1 MLVRRRPLGLRPSSV
16 RDLSLVTS
24 VAPPAPAL
32 AVLWPATWPDAN
44 VPAKAGRANR
54 RAIAASAVA
63 APQPRRHHH
72 RPRWSRLRHRSL
84 RQYRKGSTR
93 CLSLQLRRRRCAIS
107 GRLPRHQPSR
117 RWGRSTGKVA
127 ASASAALA
135 AHDAPAVQQAQPAS
149 RRERQNGT
157 AEGDRREGLSP
168 YPRRQKSERNL
179 APGRVRSRLGVCWR
193 GTDTSRRA

>member
-24 VAPPAPAL
+24 VAPPAAAL

-72 RPRWSRLRHRSL
+72 RPRWSTLRHRSL
-84 RQYRKGSTR
+84 RQYLRIDQCHSQYAAVPARSSCLAVPEGLDALPIPPAASPTVRHLWAPSAAPTVPPLGPIDGKGCGVSVGGAGGA
-93 CLSLQLRRRRCAIS
+93 RCA
-107 GRLPRHQPSR
+107 R
-117 RWGRSTGKVA
+117 R
-127 ASASAALA
+127 
-135 AHDAPAVQQAQPAS
+135 PAVPAS
-149 RRERQNGT
+149 FSSRA
-157 AEGDRREGLSP
+157 AEWDGG
-168 YPRRQKSERNL
+168 
-179 APGRVRSRLGVCWR
+179 G
-193 GTDTSRRA
+193 